1 MSNDYGTS
9 CSCRWLLL
17 GCVQELFR
25 RYDGVLSTRVGYTGG
40 SVPHATAITAH
51 MPKQSRSSLIL
62 RGSAIGRSSSFSSKF
77 TIQARAIARAT
88 TSGPAIVLRSST
100 PAASRGGLPKT
111 RSLTSML
118 QACGPTRLLLK
129 LFQQATSGRPNP
141 SIRTT
146 SNDIPAAT
154 PAILSGQTG
163 GCRFARTRLLRRRER
178 RSRFHPLGETS
189 CEQARALDFPV
200 IPHHT
205 AKKGCC

>member
-1 MSNDYGTS
+1 MTTERAVLAGR
-9 CSCRWLLL
+9 CFWGCRS
-17 GCVQELFR
+17 FFADTTAFSR
-25 RYDGVLSTRVGYTGG
+25 RGSDTRAAACPTL
-40 SVPHATAITAH
+40 PTAITAH

-77 TIQARAIARAT
+77 TTQARAIARAT
-88 TSGPAIVLRSST
+88 TSGPAIVRRSST
-100 PAASRGGLPKT
+100 PATSRGGLPKT

-129 LFQQATSGRPNP
+129 SFQQATSGRPNP

-154 PAILSGQTG
+154 PAISSGQTG
-163 GCRFARTRLLRRRER
+163 GCRFAQTRLLGKRER